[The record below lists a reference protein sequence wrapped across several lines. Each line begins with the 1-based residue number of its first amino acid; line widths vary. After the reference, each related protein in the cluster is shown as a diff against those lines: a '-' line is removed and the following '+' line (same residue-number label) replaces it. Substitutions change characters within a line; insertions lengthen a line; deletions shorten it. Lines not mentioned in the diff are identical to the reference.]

1 MEVRYTLSAPL
12 HTRMNHR
19 SHLGGVL
26 STLLEQKAPKSLTPT
41 RKVVQASTHAN
52 KHACTHGS
60 NAGKRVTSSSSVD
73 AVRLT

>member
-1 MEVRYTLSAPL
+1 
-12 HTRMNHR
+12 MNHR

-52 KHACTHGS
+52 KHACTQARTHGS